1 MAHRL
6 HWVASTMTI
15 YSGRSDSSPGNASL
29 STTVWAGPPAAVEN
43 RAVARDEAGSWA
55 AARWAL
61 ALVILLAAG
70 LRLWGIFHDLPFSYY
85 GDELHFMKRSMALGT
100 GDLNPHWFHKPAFLM
115 YLLAFAYGIFF
126 GVGLLFGRFE
136 SVESFGAEFLAHP
149 ADFLLIGRLVVFAF
163 GVATVWVVYRIAWKV
178 FANRWAGVAAGLVA
192 AVLPPMVA
200 SSQVIKSD
208 VPAGFFIAASV
219 LVYLGAR
226 ESGRWKGLAFAAFLA
241 GVSMG
246 THYYAIVLVPAYVL
260 LEGLRGFAPDVRW
273 RAVLGRGALVV
284 ALFVAGFFV
293 VSPYNFLDPTWPS
306 AFGRALVGGLGLDLG
321 LGDSGNS
328 PRPTLAGQEPAAG
341 EAAAA
346 AAEPKKKLRYDP
358 DSQTLY
364 EPGPAAWAGA
374 GVAFFGVLGSRE
386 AVGLAFTL
394 LAAIGLF
401 WTLARPETRLY
412 GVLFAAIFVTYFFA
426 AITYGAFH
434 AQPRHL
440 NALYPLIAT
449 LVWPGAVAL
458 AVGLAR
464 FARRTARKPAGGS
477 ARRVQ
482 TTALVLVAL
491 AAVPAVAETARENR
505 VLNRLDSRLVAFEW
519 IQENL
524 PEGDRILVDDYGPV
538 LNPNRAAAVRM
549 ERELAQ
555 LPKGPFTYNQ
565 EKRLEL
571 LRKHPPRD
579 GRDIVELGHQ
589 WWLPEERTNEE
600 LRSSRS
606 ALDMGNPVVSRVP
619 KTLDEYRR
627 DGVRWVVTNSEAR
640 LQYFKL
646 DLKREGFPSFVRF
659 YRELDGDGAR
669 LVKTFDP
676 QDWGGKGPE
685 IWVYEIVG
693 ARAYTPSRPAMSS
706 SHSSGRSQRNRA
718 ISSRQR
724 SSRSSSTSTPWSRR
738 NCKLPGKLS
747 SSPTT
752 TRGIPNW
759 TTVPAHIMQGLSV
772 V

>member
-1 MAHRL
+1 MARRL
-6 HWVASTMTI
+6 HQPATTMSI
-15 YSGRSDSSPGNASL
+15 FSGRSDSPPGHASF
-29 STTVWAGPPAAVEN
+29 STAAVWERPPAALEE
-43 RAVARDEAGSWA
+43 RAAPADEAGSWAA

-126 GVGLLFGRFE
+126 AVGLLFGRFE

-149 ADFLLIGRLVVFAF
+149 ADFLLLGRLVVFAF

-178 FANRWAGVAAGLVA
+178 FANRWAGVAAGFVA

-219 LVYLGAR
+219 LAYLGAR
-226 ESGRWKGLAFAAFLA
+226 ESGRWKTLAFAAFLA

-260 LEGLRGFAPDVRW
+260 MEGLRGFAPDVRW

-284 ALFVAGFFV
+284 ALFVVGFFV
-293 VSPYNFLDPTWPS
+293 TSPYNFLDPTWPT

-321 LGDSGNS
+321 RDAS
-328 PRPTLAGQEPAAG
+328 PAPTLAGQELAAG
-341 EAAAA
+341 EAAP
-346 AAEPKKKLRYDP
+346 AEPKKKLRYDP

-374 GVAFFGVLGSRE
+374 GVAFFGVLASRE

-426 AITYGAFH
+426 AITYGAYH

-449 LVWPGAVAL
+449 LVWPGAVAIAL
-458 AVGLAR
+458 GFAR
-464 FARRTARKPAGGS
+464 FARKPARPAG
-477 ARRVQ
+477 RRVQ
-482 TTALVLVAL
+482 TAALVLVAL

-505 VLNRLDSRLVAFEW
+505 ELTRLDSRLVAFDW

-538 LNPNRAAAVRM
+538 LNPNRAAALRM

-579 GRDIVELGHQ
+579 GRDVVELGHQ
-589 WWLPEERTNEE
+589 WWLPAERTNEE

-627 DGVRWVVTNSEAR
+627 DGVRWIVTNSEAR

-646 DLKREGFPSFVRF
+646 DLKNKGFPSFVRF
-659 YRELDGDGAR
+659 YTELDGDGAR

-676 QDWGGKGPE
+676 EAWGGKGPE
-685 IWVYEIVG
+685 IWVYEVVP
-693 ARAYTPSRPAMSS
+693 TPPPAPRYPRPTA
-706 SHSSGRSQRNRA
+706 
-718 ISSRQR
+718 
-724 SSRSSSTSTPWSRR
+724 
-738 NCKLPGKLS
+738 
-747 SSPTT
+747 
-752 TRGIPNW
+752 
-759 TTVPAHIMQGLSV
+759 PAAPR
-772 V
+772 